1 MNKVDIP
8 ENSYSIYSIY
18 ILLVYTEYI
27 LDRNTGN
34 GEND

>member
-8 ENSYSIYSIY
+8 ENRYSIY